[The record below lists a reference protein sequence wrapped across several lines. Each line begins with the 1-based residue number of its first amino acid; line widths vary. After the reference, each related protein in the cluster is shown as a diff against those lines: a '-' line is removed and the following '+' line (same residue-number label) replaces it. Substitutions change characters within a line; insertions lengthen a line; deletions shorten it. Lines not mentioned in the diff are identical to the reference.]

1 MSDMDVGGS
10 NKLITAADADFDD
23 DKLSAIGIPTHM
35 IIFGSQ
41 KIVVDGQKV
50 IVGNVIYINK

>member
-1 MSDMDVGGS
+1 MDVGGS